1 MVQTVKTVNL
11 QPGHQK
17 MFFEK
22 PHVLCR
28 VYFKIAAL
36 LTAGQGYRSYIS
48 FDDPLFR
55 NYYTLL
61 STNTNIEAK
70 GEGIFQGDIWVR
82 NQSSISIDYAGTEI
96 LV

>member
-1 MVQTVKTVNL
+1 MVQTVKTVNI

-17 MFFEK
+17 MVFEK

-36 LTAGQGYRSYIS
+36 LTAGQGYRSFVS

-61 STNTNIEAK
+61 STSTNIEAK

-82 NQSSISIDYAGTEI
+82 NQSSVSIDYAGMEI